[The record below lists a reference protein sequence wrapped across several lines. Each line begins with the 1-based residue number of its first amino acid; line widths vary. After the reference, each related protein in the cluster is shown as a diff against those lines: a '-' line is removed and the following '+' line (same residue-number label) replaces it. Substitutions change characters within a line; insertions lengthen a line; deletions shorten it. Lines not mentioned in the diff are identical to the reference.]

1 MTEPWIEEL
10 LHADANVKMTERQER
25 IVKAAIEVFAQKG
38 FAASSTSEIAQRAGV
53 AEGTIFRH
61 YKTKKDLLL
70 SIVAPSIVKL
80 IAPFV
85 LREFKDVLDT
95 EYESYDQFLRV
106 FIENRIDFL
115 HQNLSLVRIVLQ
127 ELPFHPDLQA
137 QLREILV
144 SQVKERVEKI
154 IRRFQAEGKLVKLPT
169 DTVIRLTAS
178 VIIGYVLARSLA
190 IEKER
195 AEWNDEQEREAT
207 ISFLM
212 KALTP

>member
-1 MTEPWIEEL
+1 M
-10 LHADANVKMTERQER
+10 
-25 IVKAAIEVFAQKG
+25 
-38 FAASSTSEIAQRAGV
+38 
-53 AEGTIFRH
+53 
-61 YKTKKDLLL
+61 
-70 SIVAPSIVKL
+70 
-80 IAPFV
+80 
-85 LREFKDVLDT
+85 
-95 EYESYDQFLRV
+95 RV

-178 VIIGYVLARSLA
+178 VIIGYVLARSSLS
-190 IEKER
+190 R
-195 AEWNDEQEREAT
+195 RREQSGMTSRNGKPRFP
-207 ISFLM
+207 S
-212 KALTP
+212 

>member
-10 LHADANVKMTERQER
+10 LHADANVKMTEKQVR

-80 IAPFV
+80 MAPFV

-115 HQNLSLVRIVLQ
+115 QHNMSLVRIVLQ

-137 QLREILV
+137 QLQEIIV

-154 IRRFQAEGKLVKLPT
+154 IRRFQAEGKLVELPT
-169 DTVIRLTAS
+169 GTVIRLTAS
-178 VIIGYVLARSLA
+178 VIIGYVLARSLF
-190 IEKER
+190 IEKEQS
-195 AEWNDEQEREAT
+195 EWNDEQEREAT

>member
-1 MTEPWIEEL
+1 MTELWIEEL
-10 LHADANVKMTERQER
+10 LHADTNAKMTEKQER

-115 HQNLSLVRIVLQ
+115 HHNMSLVRIVLQ

-137 QLREILV
+137 QLQEIIV

-154 IRRFQAEGKLVKLPT
+154 IRRFQAEGKLVELPT
-169 DTVIRLTAS
+169 GTVIRLTAS
-178 VIIGYVLARSLA
+178 VIIGYVLARSLF
-190 IEKER
+190 IGKEQ

>member
-10 LHADANVKMTERQER
+10 LHADANAKMTEKQER

-95 EYESYDQFLRV
+95 EYESYDQFLRAV
-106 FIENRIDFL
+106 IENRIDFL
-115 HQNLSLVRIVLQ
+115 HHNMSLVRIVLQ

-137 QLREILV
+137 QLQEIVV
-144 SQVKERVEKI
+144 SQVKERFEKI
-154 IRRFQAEGKLVKLPT
+154 IRGFQAEGKLIDLPT
-169 DTVIRLTAS
+169 GTVIRLTAS
-178 VIIGYVLARSLA
+178 VIIGYVFSRSFL
-190 IEKER
+190 IGKEQ

>member
-10 LHADANVKMTERQER
+10 LHADTNMKMTEKQER

-80 IAPFV
+80 MAPFV

-115 HQNLSLVRIVLQ
+115 HQNMSLVRIVLQ

-137 QLREILV
+137 QLQEIIV

-154 IRRFQAEGKLVKLPT
+154 IRRFQAEGKLVELPT
-169 DTVIRLTAS
+169 ATVIRLTAS
-178 VIIGYVLARSLA
+178 VIIGYVLARSLL
-190 IEKER
+190 IEKEQ